1 MVSLLV
7 HVTLLLAWLK
17 TTVLAC
23 DFVNGEWVFKS
34 KGNNYICS
42 TMCRCQEVGEICMRG
57 CEQCCTVIKNL
68 GEKYA
73 NKKLEEAS
81 KLEGSSLAFEPIDIL
96 WILTGIVIAVLF
108 TVLFQQRSRILT
120 LFQSCFKKVTRKSG
134 PPPPLLKTNQEE
146 EFEVVIPNEDSKIED
161 NGDIV
166 GGTRIKPTKC
176 AEESNLNTY
185 SIYCRSLL
193 RQVSGGS

>member
-73 NKKLEEAS
+73 NVKIEEAS
-81 KLEGSSLAFEPIDIL
+81 KLKESSLAFEPIDIL
-96 WILTGIVIAVLF
+96 WILIGIVIAVVF
-108 TVLFQQRSRILT
+108 TVLFQQRTRIVT
-120 LFQSCFKKVTRKSG
+120 LFQNCFKKVTRKSG
-134 PPPPLLKTNQEE
+134 PLLQDDV
-146 EFEVVIPNEDSKIED
+146 FEVVIPNDDGKIED

-176 AEESNLNTY
+176 AEESNLNTD
-185 SIYCRSLL
+185 SIFCRSLL

>member
-7 HVTLLLAWLK
+7 HVTLLLASLK
-17 TTVLAC
+17 IKVLAC
-23 DFVNGEWVFKS
+23 DFVNGEWMFPS

-73 NKKLEEAS
+73 NVKLEEAS
-81 KLEGSSLAFEPIDIL
+81 KPKGSSLSFEPIDIL
-96 WILTGIVIAVLF
+96 WILTGIVIAVVF
-108 TVLFQQRSRILT
+108 TVLFQQKSRILT
-120 LFQSCFKKVTRKSG
+120 LFKNCFNKVTRKSG
-134 PPPPLLKTNQEE
+134 PPPPLLQDDV
-146 EFEVVIPNEDSKIED
+146 FEVVIPKDDGKIED

-166 GGTRIKPTKC
+166 GGTRIKATKC
-176 AEESNLNTY
+176 AEESNLNTA
-185 SIYCRSLL
+185 SVYCRFLR